1 MTTIPLPPD
10 DLPPATLTDL
20 DADLRRQLELSTRQH
35 FFEACE
41 GPTQAL
47 LMECG
52 WTVNIAEVLM
62 LVIYCPDALNNWR
75 VLGQMAAIAETLAQF
90 SPRAKIR
97 VHPPSGMG
105 APFDMRV
112 NERSAYQGHPF
123 KQ

>member
-1 MTTIPLPPD
+1 
-10 DLPPATLTDL
+10 
-20 DADLRRQLELSTRQH
+20 
-35 FFEACE
+35 
-41 GPTQAL
+41 
-47 LMECG
+47 
-52 WTVNIAEVLM
+52 VNIAEVLM